1 MFRPFGSYAGSGD
14 GKGRLERAV
23 FAFLGERGEALGH
36 TRFFVSLTTCRL
48 GAPER
53 GSYADPFGRRRSSGF
68 VSLARHEMSNYSTF
82 ENLINAYE
90 EADRLGAV
98 RQPTSDAQIVD
109 LRRVAAARVR
119 FCPSGPLVDGKRFE
133 ERQRLILPFALGW

>member
-1 MFRPFGSYAGSGD
+1 MFRPFGSYAGSGE

-68 VSLARHEMSNYSTF
+68 DGVDLGIAAGRGT
-82 ENLINAYE
+82 NAAGLRGGSRRAGCSVGHVGLLE
-90 EADRLGAV
+90 EAEPACRAQREM
-98 RQPTSDAQIVD
+98 RQ
-109 LRRVAAARVR
+109 
-119 FCPSGPLVDGKRFE
+119 GP
-133 ERQRLILPFALGW
+133 AT